1 MTLEPAHSEGSQSAW
16 RGRLCALLI
25 AAVTLAVYGRL
36 CTYDFTNWDDNATVW
51 ENKHLL
57 PPTASS
63 LWHMYRHEAETA
75 HIFTPVTWTFWW
87 LLATACARPISSGKF
102 ALDPHVYHSANVA
115 LHAITSVL
123 LFFLLRRLLRA
134 RSDVRSDLRSDLAAC
149 GGALLFALHPVQV
162 ETVGWISGAKDLLA
176 GLFMVI
182 AMLQYVGYAT
192 SPSPRR
198 RVLHYVLTVIA
209 SIAAMLSKP
218 SAVALPLI
226 LAAIDGLL
234 LRRSIVQ
241 IARGVLPLF
250 MVTAPV
256 LLWSKATQTGQ
267 GLPTLVSPL
276 LRPLVA
282 TDALAFYLGKVLL
295 PLRLTVDYG
304 RYPRFAIDNGQAWFT
319 WIAPLMLAFFAW
331 LLRRRLPELLVCA
344 AIFAAALLP
353 VLGLVPFDFQQYS
366 TVADHY
372 LYVAMIGVGLTVGSL
387 LTRIPK
393 VASSAVVALLAV
405 GLGIASFNQTRSWR
419 DSFTLFGRAIAM
431 NGRSWLGYNNL
442 AEAWAQHDRYDL
454 VEHYARESIRINP
467 QNFPAHMNLGVALLK
482 QHDLAGA
489 TAEFESAVRLQPAN
503 SEAHTNLATAY
514 AQADRI
520 DEAIHH
526 FQLALSLDPNNS
538 IARPWLKVALQYRDD
553 LRRKAAT
560 RATATTQSR

>member
-1 MTLEPAHSEGSQSAW
+1 MTLEHAHPDRSAAVSW
-16 RGRLCALLI
+16 RPWLCALLV
-25 AAVTLAVYGRL
+25 AAATLAVYGRL

-51 ENKHLL
+51 ENKNLL
-57 PPTASS
+57 SPTPSS
-63 LWHMYRHEAETA
+63 LWHMYRHESDTA

-87 LLATACARPISSGKF
+87 LLATASARPTSAGKF
-102 ALDPHVYHSANVA
+102 ALGPHVYHSANVV
-115 LHAITSVL
+115 LHAITSVVV
-123 LFFLLRRLLRA
+123 FFLLRRLLRA
-134 RSDVRSDLRSDLAAC
+134 RSSVPSDLAAC

-162 ETVGWISGAKDLLA
+162 ETVGWVSGTKDLLA

-226 LAAIDGLL
+226 LAAIDGLV
-234 LRRSIVQ
+234 LRRKTVQ
-241 IARGVLPLF
+241 IVRGVVPLL

-282 TDALAFYLGKVLL
+282 TDALAFYLGKVLV

-304 RYPRFAIDNGQAWFT
+304 RYPRFVIDSGQAWFT
-319 WIAPLMLAFFAW
+319 WIVPVSIGIVVW
-331 LLRRRLPELLVCA
+331 LLRRRLPELLVGA
-344 AIFAAALLP
+344 VIFGLALLP

-372 LYVAMIGVGLTVGSL
+372 LYVAMIGVALTV
-387 LTRIPK
+387 
-393 VASSAVVALLAV
+393 AALLNRMPAPAATAVAVLIAV
-405 GLGIASFNQTRSWR
+405 GLGMLSFSQTQYWQ
-419 DSFTLFGRAIAM
+419 DSFRLFRRAITV
-431 NGRSWLGYNNL
+431 NPRSWLGYNNL
-442 AEAWAQHDRYDL
+442 AEAWAQRERYDL
-454 VEHYARESIRINP
+454 VGHYAHESIEINP

-482 QHDLAGA
+482 LNDLPGA
-489 TAEFESAVRLQPAN
+489 TREFESAVRLQPTN

-514 AQADRI
+514 AQAERM

-526 FQLALSLDPNNS
+526 YQLALNLDPNNK
-538 IARPWLKVALQYRDD
+538 IASEWLKVALKYRED

-560 RATATTQSR
+560 RAATTQAEPLRR